1 MSTRS
6 IAVRLRSLKIPS
18 SWKGWQTYERTRA
31 EAANWEDLPLVLRIE
46 GLMDLLSI
54 GRNSAYT
61 LVNSGTIQCIRVGNL
76 VRIPRQCVM
85 PHLIVKPAAKRKP
98 WGGAPHGDR
107 PLLIRR
113 TKRRDSGTPNTLR

>member
-46 GLMDLLSI
+46 GLMALLSI

-85 PHLIVKPAAKRKP
+85 DHLNVKTSA
-98 WGGAPHGDR
+98 
-107 PLLIRR
+107 
-113 TKRRDSGTPNTLR
+113 

>member
-6 IAVRLRSLKIPS
+6 IAVRLRSLEIPS

-61 LVNSGTIQCIRVGNL
+61 LVNSGQSSVSGLEIWS
-76 VRIPRQCVM
+76 
-85 PHLIVKPAAKRKP
+85 AS
-98 WGGAPHGDR
+98 HG
-107 PLLIRR
+107 
-113 TKRRDSGTPNTLR
+113 SV